1 MSWQK
6 FHPDSLAWHKRENRQ
21 EKLITEKPSGLKQV
35 MFSSG
40 ATFNSAC
47 TEYGVLLLVVSGTLQ
62 LDDGREVNKEDLLWI
77 PAGMEKGT
85 VTGRCLAETCVFEL
99 QVSSPF
105 GPAKISLI
113 KKPAFP
119 WQSFDDPAGRPTQ
132 PVQVLMEGNLSILRT
147 RFVPEYTAG
156 DHWHDFDTW
165 YFITDGDMRFGHE
178 GVYKTGQVRQ
188 VTGGYSYGPEE
199 PGGDG
204 VEFVLVSVGGPVMLH
219 WADVEPAPKG
229 RLQ

>member
-6 FHPDSLAWHKRENRQ
+6 FHPESLAWRESEHQQ
-21 EKLITEKPSGLKQV
+21 EKLITEEPSGLKQI
-35 MFSSG
+35 MFSRG
-40 ATFNSAC
+40 ATFNSAR
-47 TEYGVLLLVVSGTLQ
+47 TGYGVLLLVVSGSLQ

-99 QVSSPF
+99 LVSSPL
-105 GPAKISLI
+105 GPPEIRLI
-113 KKPAFP
+113 KKQAFT
-119 WQSFDDPAGRPTQ
+119 WQSFDDPVGRPTQ

-178 GVYKTGQVRQ
+178 GVYKTGEVRQ

-199 PGGDG
+199 PGDQG

-219 WADVEPAPKG
+219 WADIEPAPKG
-229 RLQ
+229 KLQ

>member
-6 FHPDSLAWHKRENRQ
+6 FDPDSLAWRESEDRK
-21 EKLITEKPSGLKQV
+21 EKLITEEPSGLKQV
-35 MFSSG
+35 MFNRG
-40 ATFNSAC
+40 ATFCSTSA
-47 TEYGVLLLVVSGTLQ
+47 TYGVLLLVVRGELQ
-62 LDDGREVNKEDLLWI
+62 LQDGREVKKDDLLWI
-77 PAGMEKGT
+77 PAGTETGT
-85 VTGRCLAETCVFEL
+85 VTGTCLAETCVFEL
-99 QVSSPF
+99 QVRSAL
-105 GPAKISLI
+105 GPEEITLI
-113 KKPAFP
+113 KKEAFS

-199 PGGDG
+199 PGDDG
-204 VEFVLVSVGGPVMLH
+204 VEFVLVSIGGPVMLH
-219 WADVEPAPKG
+219 WADLEPAPRG
-229 RLQ
+229 QLQ

>member
-6 FHPDSLAWHKRENRQ
+6 FDPDSLAWRERDDRK
-21 EKLITEKPSGLKQV
+21 EKLITEAPSGLKQI

-40 ATFNSAC
+40 TTFCNAS
-47 TEYGVLLLVVSGTLQ
+47 TTYGVLLLVVTGELQ
-62 LDDGREVNKEDLLWI
+62 LHDGQELKKEDLLWI
-77 PAGMEKGT
+77 PANTETGA
-85 VTGRCLAETCVFEL
+85 VTGTWPAETCVFEL
-99 QVSSPF
+99 QVKSAL
-105 GPAKISLI
+105 GPDKVTLI
-113 KKPAFP
+113 KKETVP
-119 WQSFDDPAGRPTQ
+119 WASFDDPEGRPTQ

-199 PGGDG
+199 PGDDG

-219 WADVEPAPKG
+219 WADLEPAPKG
-229 RLQ
+229 QLQ

>member
-6 FHPDSLAWHKRENRQ
+6 FHPDSLAWSERENRQ
-21 EKLITEKPSGLKQV
+21 EKLITEEPSGLKQV

-40 ATFNSAC
+40 ATFNNAS
-47 TEYGVLLLVVSGTLQ
+47 TTYGVLLLVVSGGLQ
-62 LDDGREVNKEDLLWI
+62 LDDGQEVKKEDLLWI
-77 PAGMEKGT
+77 PARTEKGT
-85 VTGRCLAETCVFEL
+85 VTGLCLAGTCVFEL
-99 QVSSPF
+99 QVSAPL
-105 GPAKISLI
+105 GPAEITLI
-113 KKPAFP
+113 KKQAFA

-132 PVQVLMEGNLSILRT
+132 PVQLLMGGNLSILRT

-199 PGGDG
+199 PGDDG

-219 WADVEPAPKG
+219 WADMEPAPRG
-229 RLQ
+229 QLQ